1 MSRPLPVSVLM
12 VEDSAD
18 DAELLLRELLRRG
31 FAPAAARVDTG
42 EALSTALKTRAWDI
56 VISDNSMPGFSGGE
70 ALRVVK
76 QAAPDLPFIVVS
88 GTLSEEHAVDAMR
101 AGASDFV
108 TKSKLHRLAPIVE
121 RELQESARRAE
132 QRRTADAL
140 ADARQQLR
148 RAQKLEAVSRLAA
161 GVAHDFNNL
170 LGAMLSYVSL
180 ASHALPAHS
189 EAREDLLEI
198 KELVG
203 RAAEV
208 VRQLLAFSR
217 QQVLN
222 HDVLNLSLVVHEC
235 LGLLRQAVG
244 DGVSIA
250 SQYEGFLWEIKGDRQ
265 RIEQVLVN
273 LAINA
278 REAMPGGGTLTI
290 STSNVTIENA
300 GEPGEPDGTGVPS
313 RSGDYVCL
321 RVSDTGCG
329 IPQDALPKIFEPF
342 FSTKEPGTN
351 TGLGLATVYGIIEQ
365 SGGCIFVESQPGTG
379 ATFTIYL
386 PRWVEPEARTPV
398 VS

>member
-1 MSRPLPVSVLM
+1 MSRPLPLSVLM

-31 FAPAAARVDTG
+31 FSPIATRVDTG
-42 EALSTALKTRAWDI
+42 EALSAALRTRAWDI

-76 QAAPDLPFIVVS
+76 QAAPDVPFIVVS

-132 QRRTADAL
+132 RRRMAETL
-140 ADARQQLR
+140 AEVQQQLR
-148 RAQKLEAVSRLAA
+148 QAQKLEAVGRLAA

-180 ASHALPAHS
+180 AQTALPPHS
-189 EAREDLLEI
+189 EARADLLEI
-198 KELVG
+198 KHLAG
-203 RAAEV
+203 RAAEL

-217 QQVLN
+217 QQVLSQE
-222 HDVLNLSLVVHEC
+222 VLNLRDIVHEC
-235 LGLLRQAVG
+235 LSLLRHLVG

-250 SQYEGFLWEIKGDRQ
+250 AQYDGTPWNIKGDRT
-265 RIEQVLVN
+265 RLEQVLMN
-273 LAINA
+273 LALNA
-278 REAMPGGGTLTI
+278 RDAMPRGGMLTI
-290 STSNVTIENA
+290 STSNVTVE
-300 GEPGEPDGTGVPS
+300 EPGLPGMPPQ
-313 RSGDYVCL
+313 SGEYVRL
-321 RVSDTGCG
+321 RVSGSG
-329 IPQDALPKIFEPF
+329 IPPDALPKVFEPF
-342 FSTKEPGTN
+342 FTTKEPGKG
-351 TGLGLATVYGIIEQ
+351 TGLGLATVYGIVEQ
-365 SGGCIFVESQPGTG
+365 SGGCIFAESQRGDG
-379 ATFTIYL
+379 ATFTIFL
-386 PRWVEPEARTPV
+386 PRLIEPAQAQAPL

>member
-31 FAPAAARVDTG
+31 FAPSAARVDTG

-76 QAAPDLPFIVVS
+76 QTAPDVPFIVVS

-121 RELQESARRAE
+121 REMQESARRAE
-132 QRRTADAL
+132 QRRLAEAL
-140 ADARQQLR
+140 ADAKQQLR
-148 RAQKLEAVSRLAA
+148 QVQKLEAVSRLAA

-180 ASHALPAHS
+180 ASNALPAHS
-189 EAREDLLEI
+189 EARADLREI

-222 HDVLNLSLVVHEC
+222 RDVLNLSLVVHEC

-278 REAMPGGGTLTI
+278 REAMPTGGTLTI

-300 GEPGEPDGTGVPS
+300 GEPGRPEMPS

-329 IPQDALPKIFEPF
+329 IPQETLPKIFEPF
-342 FSTKEPGTN
+342 FTTKEPGTN
-351 TGLGLATVYGIIEQ
+351 TGLGLATVYGIVEQ
-365 SGGCIFVESQPGTG
+365 SGGCIFVESQPGSG

-386 PRWVEPEARTPV
+386 PRWIESPQAEMPAMP
-398 VS
+398 